1 MKLEELLEMTPRQL
15 GDLSECLFP
24 VPAQQL
30 VGWRYRGV
38 SLGLPHWLER
48 WTWKTFAKDFIQAQS
63 EWRGWNVRLEQT
75 GLDGPTR
82 AQMRGDTER
91 TFGHFALRQT
101 PNGALIDYGLAQDP
115 LRAFTPND
123 PTRLLGWTAVGPW
136 RTPSYFLL
144 ERHRRIAGQ
153 AEILA
158 DDCHPKSV
166 DAEPCGR

>member
-1 MKLEELLEMTPRQL
+1 MRLEELLNMSPRQL
-15 GDLSECLFP
+15 GDLSRQLFP
-24 VPAQQL
+24 VRARQL
-30 VGWRYRGV
+30 IGWRYRGV

-48 WTWKTFAKDFIQAQS
+48 WTWKTFAKDFIEAES

-101 PNGALIDYGLAQDP
+101 PKGALIDYGLAHDP

-144 ERHRRIAGQ
+144 ERAYRIAGQ
-153 AEILA
+153 VELHAK
-158 DDCHPKSV
+158 DRHPNSM
-166 DAEPCGR
+166 DAETNGR